1 MKLAAVIILGALY
14 ACSLLGCAASRSGA
28 SGDHT
33 SVEKPGARGNTEQA
47 VLVRMDTSDGSI
59 TLELDPS
66 RAPLT
71 VANFLKYAD
80 AGAYNGTIFHRVVP
94 HWVVQG
100 GGWTPELKERAKEA
114 AVAGHPDVAIT
125 NEWQNGLKNVRGS
138 IGMAR
143 DEGPDT
149 ATREFYI
156 NLEDHPKL
164 DTAREKTGNAGYAVF
179 GHVVKGMD
187 IVDRMAA
194 IPTHAVP
201 VAGVTDG
208 SMDNVPV
215 TPVVILKV
223 ERAK

>member
-1 MKLAAVIILGALY
+1 MRLAAVATLAALY
-14 ACSLLGCAASRSGA
+14 ACFLLGCAASRPGTAANSTGA
-28 SGDHT
+28 GRASTRGDPERT
-33 SVEKPGARGNTEQA
+33 M
-47 VLVRMDTSDGSI
+47 LVRMDTSEGSI
-59 TLELDPS
+59 TLELDPE

-71 VANFLKYAD
+71 VANFLKFTD

-100 GGWTPELKERAKEA
+100 GGWTPDLKERAKQA
-114 AVAGHPDVAIT
+114 AAEGHPDIPVQ

-164 DTAREKTGNAGYAVF
+164 DAAREKTGNAGYAVF
-179 GHVVKGMD
+179 GRVVKGMGVID
-187 IVDRMAA
+187 TIAA
-194 IPTHAVP
+194 IPTHPVP

-215 TPVVILKV
+215 TPVVITKL
-223 ERAK
+223 ERTK